1 MNISFHARRTLR
13 IVRHALRTVMTASG
27 AVIALRALLGPL
39 TFPLKVTN
47 PCNPEDWFALALV
60 LTMLAGTD
68 APRSLSQNSGA
79 TI

>member
-1 MNISFHARRTLR
+1 MDIARKH
-13 IVRHALRTVMTASG
+13 VRHALRTLMTASG
-27 AVIALRALLGPL
+27 AVIALRTLLGPL

-60 LTMLAGTD
+60 LTMLATTD
-68 APRSLSQNSGA
+68 ARGPRSQNSGA